1 MQIWERV
8 VELSVHTSGVAHMI
22 AISRDFEFVGGHYY
36 SDTTP
41 RAQVE
46 AERRQGGARAQGWGG
61 AGSARSEEGRGKG
74 EGEEEDDSD
83 EAAPEVGQL
92 MFVGPEQRVVR
103 GEVVRVRVSHGA
115 DGFRAALLP

>member
-1 MQIWERV
+1 MRKCT
-8 VELSVHTSGVAHMI
+8 LSKNNTSKNFRQTPNLLTHNVKI
-22 AISRDFEFVGGHYY
+22 EFREGK
-36 SDTTP
+36 
-41 RAQVE
+41 E
-46 AERRQGGARAQGWGG
+46 K
-61 AGSARSEEGRGKG
+61 RSLMGMVQ
-74 EGEEEDDSD
+74 GEEEDDSD